1 MYYLN
6 KIDVDIDNLEKR
18 FSGEEKDDRYDTEI
32 SFSTIK
38 ALMDSAFI
46 YVCREKKCEKA
57 KSELMLESKYSV
69 PNRNFSDDEVI
80 IWGMFTNAFRTNI
93 DAEE

>member
-18 FSGEEKDDRYDTEI
+18 FSGKEKDRHDTEI

-38 ALMDSAFI
+38 ALRDSAFI
-46 YVCREKKCEKA
+46 YVCREKKCAKA
-57 KSELMLESKYSV
+57 TSELMLESKYSV
-69 PNRNFSDDEVI
+69 PNGNFSDDEII
-80 IWGMFTNAFRTNI
+80 IWEMFTNAFRTDIN
-93 DAEE
+93 EE